1 MIVTNVQP
9 ANRMSIEPSSAESPP
24 SKADESRAF
33 LFLTVVLFPVLAVLT
48 VAGFGFAVWLWQLY
62 AGPPG
67 G

>member
-1 MIVTNVQP
+1 
-9 ANRMSIEPSSAESPP
+9 MSIEPSSAESLP
-24 SKADESRAF
+24 SKADETRAF